1 MVQAREQELVEDLK
15 DERLAALT
23 QWQEAAEEADAK
35 VAAQVAQVLCLNL
48 HWSLLLSACQ
58 SGFAAS
64 SKKPACITSGEMQFC

>member
-48 HWSLLLSACQ
+48 HWSLLLGIPCECLS
-58 SGFAAS
+58 
-64 SKKPACITSGEMQFC
+64 IWFCSI